1 MFGNFIKM
9 ETERYLGVIRVD
21 SNEILYRLSIW
32 WIFGF
37 VLRISVLIKR

>member
-21 SNEILYRLSIW
+21 SNEILYEHRLSI
-32 WIFGF
+32 
-37 VLRISVLIKR
+37 